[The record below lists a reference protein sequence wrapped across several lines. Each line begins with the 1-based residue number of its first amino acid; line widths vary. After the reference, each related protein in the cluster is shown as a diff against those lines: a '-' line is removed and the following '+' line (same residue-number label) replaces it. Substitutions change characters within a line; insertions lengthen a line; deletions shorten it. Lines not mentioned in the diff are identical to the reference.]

1 MRAIHSLLLCSLMIF
16 APAGAALAETV
27 GYAKTVEG
35 RATLVRQGQ
44 ERTLV
49 SGAALEQGDIVRTEA
64 GSSVG
69 ITMRDGTTLSAG
81 PDTELILD
89 HYAWGPTETDPGF
102 VARVSQGTLDF
113 VSGLLGKTSPESV
126 AVVTPTGVIGL
137 RGTHFVV
144 KVKPGQ
150 EFDEDVL
157 RLASVRGK

>member
-1 MRAIHSLLLCSLMIF
+1 MPRRSRVGQPWFARA
-16 APAGAALAETV
+16 
-27 GYAKTVEG
+27 
-35 RATLVRQGQ
+35 
-44 ERTLV
+44 
-49 SGAALEQGDIVRTEA
+49 
-64 GSSVG
+64 
-69 ITMRDGTTLSAG
+69 
-81 PDTELILD
+81 DTELILD